1 MRPLIAWAAALFGVI
16 ILQSSVLPLFVP
28 DPWRPDLTRA
38 LVLWLALTG
47 VPRRG
52 PFLALGGGA
61 AVDWISGAP
70 IGFTAFTRL
79 VLYGLCRPFR
89 GVFFD
94 HHPLLLVPFAAAG
107 ALADAGLSAA
117 VSVWVLERPLV
128 SGAAWAVGWRQ
139 GVVDAL
145 WVPAVFIALELAT
158 GRRTPRLV
166 PG

>member
-1 MRPLIAWAAALFGVI
+1 MRPFLAWAAALLGV
-16 ILQSSVLPLFVP
+16 LVVQSSVLPLFVP

-107 ALADAGLSAA
+107 ALADGTTVARAWEQGLDPTSH
-117 VSVWVLERPLV
+117 LTNN
-128 SGAAWAVGWRQ
+128 
-139 GVVDAL
+139 DAYPFFEAL
-145 WVPAVFIALELAT
+145 GDLIITGPTNTNVNDLTFVFAF
-158 GRRTPRLV
+158 
-166 PG
+166 